1 MRRQTCF
8 IAILAAALLVIGC
21 AGLKLQAPSVTVAD
35 LQVVE
40 ASLLEQRFVFKLRVQ
55 NPNDRDIPVK
65 GMSFEV
71 TINDEPFAKGVSNKT
86 ATLPRL
92 SETMMEV
99 AAVSDLSAI
108 LRQIGALRRDGKSSV
123 SYRIRGRLFTGLLV
137 DLNFENSGVLDFPVP
152 PGEK

>member
-1 MRRQTCF
+1 VRRQTCF
-8 IAILAAALLVIGC
+8 MAILTAALLVIGC
-21 AGLKLQAPSVTVAD
+21 AGLRLQAPSVTVAD

-55 NPNDRDIPVK
+55 NPNDREIPVQ

-71 TINDEPFAKGVSNKT
+71 TINDELFARGVSNKT

-99 AAVSDLSAI
+99 DAVSDLSAI
-108 LRQIGALRRDGKSSV
+108 LRQIGALRRDGKSSA

-152 PGEK
+152 PGDK